1 MFTVSKILHVDWGK
15 ILRVDHNYVDICYFL
30 VLDASTLMEHI
41 IDIVDEVCQKWN
53 KDLPAIPIPAQV
65 HECYHYEIKNTR
77 RKMEDKHVMLQ
88 DMNTLFDLKVWV
100 PMVNLINTITH
111 PQLLTFLLQTYPM
124 FISFLF
130 EFKYY

>member
-1 MFTVSKILHVDWGK
+1 MLTKGKYYMLIHVF
-15 ILRVDHNYVDICYFL
+15 VICYFL

-88 DMNTLFDLKVWV
+88 DMNTLFDLKVRV
-100 PMVNLINTITH
+100 PMVNLI
-111 PQLLTFLLQTYPM
+111 
-124 FISFLF
+124 
-130 EFKYY
+130 YYHRPTE